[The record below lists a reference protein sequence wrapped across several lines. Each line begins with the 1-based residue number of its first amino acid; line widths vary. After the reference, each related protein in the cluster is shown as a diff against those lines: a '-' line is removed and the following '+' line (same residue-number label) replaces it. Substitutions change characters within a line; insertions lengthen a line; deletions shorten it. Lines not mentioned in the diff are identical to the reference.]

1 MLFHNRWRPHT
12 AVERSAQLHLQLL
25 GSLGI
30 TRPSRVFYTGL
41 ESPRTGIARSSGN
54 PHSERVHDILIR
66 GGHLFDGTGN
76 PGVAGDLGINGSR
89 IAEIGRISGP
99 ARRLIDADGLAV
111 APGFIDI
118 KTHSDFTLPINPK
131 AESKVRQ
138 GVTTEIV
145 GHCGFSVAP
154 ALPGK
159 VELLKDY
166 LSPSAPW
173 LPFREASFRDY
184 LQSFPATAVNAGM
197 LVGHNTLRLMVM
209 GMAERAPSAAELQQM
224 IALLEEGLE
233 AGALGMS
240 SGLFTPP
247 GSYAAP
253 EEMIAF
259 GHVLK
264 RHNAAYFTHLRDESN
279 EVIEAV
285 AEAIGVAEKCGVHV
299 EIVHFKCSGVDNWGK
314 AAKVLSMIAQAK
326 ARGLDVDC
334 DAYPYDAGSNPLKN
348 LLLPWVQAGGVA
360 AMLARLAAPQTRERI
375 RTDIARDG
383 LNNWGR
389 IPSWECVQ
397 ISISPHLSQHAG
409 RTIAALAR
417 ERAADPIDTLCD
429 YLIDDKGATRVLV
442 TAISEEDIRTLV
454 ASEQA
459 LVGSDG
465 NCVAPYGIVG
475 QGMPH
480 PRFYGTFPRILSRY
494 VREQNLLPLERA
506 IHKMTGAT
514 ARALK
519 FKDRGLLREGF
530 CADIVIFDPNDFA
543 DRATYADPHQFPTG
557 ARTSVI
563 VNGTVVVDNATHTG
577 ALPGKVL
584 LRSKDGAVG

>member
-1 MLFHNRWRPHT
+1 VN
-12 AVERSAQLHLQLL
+12 
-25 GSLGI
+25 
-30 TRPSRVFYTGL
+30 
-41 ESPRTGIARSSGN
+41 
-54 PHSERVHDILIR
+54 DILIR
-66 GGHLFDGTGN
+66 GGTLFDGTGE
-76 PGVAGDLGINGSR
+76 PGVAGDLAIEGGR
-89 IAEIGRISGP
+89 IAGIGHVAGS
-99 ARRLIDADGLAV
+99 ARRVIDAGGLAV

-173 LPFREASFRDY
+173 LPFRETSFPDY
-184 LQSFPATAVNAGM
+184 LQTFPATAVNAGM
-197 LVGHNTLRLMVM
+197 LIGHNTLRLMVM
-209 GMAERAPSAAELQQM
+209 GMAERAPNDGELQQM
-224 IALLEEGLE
+224 MALLEDALE

-253 EEMIAF
+253 AEMIAF

-279 EVIEAV
+279 KVIEAV
-285 AEAIGVAEKCGVHV
+285 AEAINVAEQCGVHV

-314 AAKVLSMIAQAK
+314 AAKVLSMIAEAK

-348 LLLPWVQAGGVA
+348 LLPPWVQAGGVP
-360 AMLARLAAPQTRERI
+360 AMLARLAEPQTREII
-375 RTDIARDG
+375 RADIDRDG

-389 IPSWECVQ
+389 IPTWDCVQ
-397 ISISPHLSQHAG
+397 ISISPHLPQHAG
-409 RTIAALAR
+409 RTIATLAA

-442 TAISEEDIRTLV
+442 TAISEDDIRTLV
-454 ASEQA
+454 ASPLA

-494 VREQNLLPLERA
+494 VREQRMLPLELA
-506 IHKMTGAT
+506 VHKMTGAT

-519 FKDRGLLREGF
+519 LKDRGLLREGF
-530 CADIVIFDPNDFA
+530 CSDVVIFDPNDFA
-543 DRATYADPHQFPTG
+543 DRATYADPHQFPSG

-563 VNGTVVVDNATHTG
+563 VNGALVVDNTTHTG

-584 LRSKDGAVG
+584 RRSKDGAVA